1 MVSSSPSQLIS
12 QSPNRILRLI
22 ARLDIKGAN
31 LIKGIHLE
39 GLRVVGDPQ
48 LHAEK
53 YYHDGADEIIYM
65 DTVASLYGRNNLI
78 DVVTRTAEHVFVPM
92 TVGGGIR
99 SVEDA
104 RSLLRAGA
112 DKVAINTAAI
122 KDPTLISHLSDV
134 WGSSTI
140 VLSIEAKKTASGKWE
155 AYTDNGRERTG
166 LDVVQWAEQGAKLGA
181 GEIFL
186 TSVDQEGTK
195 KGFDCELVNAVTNN
209 VDIPVVASGGFG
221 QLEHLKDL
229 MQFSRPTGVAIAD
242 SLHYNRF
249 TFAQIRDFCVS
260 NGIATRTQLV
270 NNSENKLINETA
282 RS

>member
-1 MVSSSPSQLIS
+1 VVSSLPSQVSSLTPR
-12 QSPNRILRLI
+12 QILRII

-48 LHAEK
+48 VHAEK
-53 YYHDGADEIIYM
+53 YYNDGADEIIYM
-65 DTVASLYGRNNLI
+65 DTVASLYGRNNLL
-78 DVVTRTAEHVFVPM
+78 DVVTRATEHVFVPM

-104 RSLLRAGA
+104 RALLRAGA
-112 DKVAINTAAI
+112 DKIAINTAAV
-122 KDPTLISHLSDV
+122 KDPSLITKISDV

-140 VLSIEAKKTASGKWE
+140 VLSIEAKQTAPGKWE

-166 LDVVQWAEQGAKLGA
+166 LDVVQWAEQGAQLGA

-195 KGFDCELVNAVTNN
+195 NGFDCQLVSAVTKL

-221 QLEHLKDL
+221 KLEHLKEL
-229 MQFSRPTGVAIAD
+229 MQVSKPTGVAIAD
-242 SLHYNRF
+242 SLHYKKFNF
-249 TFAQIRDFCVS
+249 NEIRAFCVS
-260 NGIATRTQLV
+260 NNIATRQ
-270 NNSENKLINETA
+270 
-282 RS
+282 RSADEKISQ

>member
-1 MVSSSPSQLIS
+1 VVSSLSSQVNSPTPRQ
-12 QSPNRILRLI
+12 ILRII
-22 ARLDIKGAN
+22 ARLDIKGTN

-48 LHAEK
+48 VHAKK
-53 YYHDGADEIIYM
+53 YYDDGADEIIYM
-65 DTVASLYGRNNLI
+65 DTVASLYGRNNLL
-78 DVVTRTAEHVFVPM
+78 DVVTRATDHVFVPM

-104 RSLLRAGA
+104 RALLRAGA
-112 DKVAINTAAI
+112 DKIAINTAAV
-122 KDPTLISHLSDV
+122 KDPSLITKISEV

-140 VLSIEAKKTASGKWE
+140 VLSIEAKQTAPGKWE

-166 LDVVQWAEQGAKLGA
+166 LDVVQWAEQGAQLGA

-195 KGFDCELVNAVTNN
+195 NGFDCQLVSAVTKL

-221 QLEHLKDL
+221 KLEHLKEL
-229 MQFSRPTGVAIAD
+229 MQVSKPTGVAIAD
-242 SLHYNRF
+242 SLHYKKFNF
-249 TFAQIRDFCVS
+249 NEIRAFCVS
-260 NGIATRTQLV
+260 NNIATRQ
-270 NNSENKLINETA
+270 
-282 RS
+282 RSADEKISQ

>member
-1 MVSSSPSQLIS
+1 VVASLSSQVNSLTPRQ
-12 QSPNRILRLI
+12 ILRII

-39 GLRVVGDPQ
+39 GLRIVGDPQ
-48 LHAEK
+48 VHAEK
-53 YYHDGADEIIYM
+53 YYNDGADEIIYM
-65 DTVASLYGRNNLI
+65 DTVASLYGRNNLL
-78 DVVTRTAEHVFVPM
+78 DVVTRATEHVFVPM

-104 RSLLRAGA
+104 RALLRAGA
-112 DKVAINTAAI
+112 DKVAINTAAV
-122 KDPTLISHLSDV
+122 KEPSLITKISDV

-140 VLSIEAKKTASGKWE
+140 VLSIEAKQTAPGKWE

-166 LDVVQWAEQGAKLGA
+166 LDVVQWAEQGAQLGA

-195 KGFDCELVNAVTNN
+195 NGFDCQLVSAVTKL

-221 QLEHLKDL
+221 KLEHLKEL
-229 MQFSRPTGVAIAD
+229 MQVSKPTGVAIAD
-242 SLHYNRF
+242 SLHYRKFNFNEIR
-249 TFAQIRDFCVS
+249 TFCLA
-260 NGIATRTQLV
+260 NNIATRQL
-270 NNSENKLINETA
+270 SADEKI
-282 RS
+282 SQ

>member
-1 MVSSSPSQLIS
+1 MVSSLPSQI
-12 QSPNRILRLI
+12 NRLTPPQILRII

-39 GLRVVGDPQ
+39 GLRIVGDPQ
-48 LHAEK
+48 VHAEK
-53 YYHDGADEIIYM
+53 YYNDGADEIIYM
-65 DTVASLYGRNNLI
+65 DTVASLYGRNNLL
-78 DVVTRTAEHVFVPM
+78 DVVTRATEHVFVPM

-104 RSLLRAGA
+104 RALLRAGA

-122 KDPTLISHLSDV
+122 KDPSLITKISDV
-134 WGSSTI
+134 WGSSTV
-140 VLSIEAKKTASGKWE
+140 VLSIEAKQTAPGKWE

-166 LDVVQWAEQGAKLGA
+166 LDVVQWAEQGAQLGA

-195 KGFDCELVNAVTNN
+195 NGFDCELVSAVTKL

-221 QLEHLKDL
+221 KLDHLKEL
-229 MQFSRPTGVAIAD
+229 MRVSKPTGVALAD
-242 SLHYNRF
+242 SLHYKKFNF
-249 TFAQIRDFCVS
+249 NEIRAFCLA
-260 NGIATRTQLV
+260 NKIATRQRP
-270 NNSENKLINETA
+270 SDEKI
-282 RS
+282 RQ

>member
-1 MVSSSPSQLIS
+1 MVSSLPSQVNSLTPR
-12 QSPNRILRLI
+12 QILRII

-39 GLRVVGDPQ
+39 GLRIVGDPQ
-48 LHAEK
+48 VHAEK
-53 YYHDGADEIIYM
+53 YYNDGADEIIYM
-65 DTVASLYGRNNLI
+65 DTVASLYGRNNLL
-78 DVVTRTAEHVFVPM
+78 DVVTRATEHVFVPM

-104 RSLLRAGA
+104 RALLRAGA
-112 DKVAINTAAI
+112 DKVAINTAAV
-122 KDPTLISHLSDV
+122 KDPSLITKISDV

-140 VLSIEAKKTASGKWE
+140 VLSIEAKQTAPGKWE

-166 LDVVQWAEQGAKLGA
+166 LDVVQWAEQGAQLGA

-195 KGFDCELVNAVTNN
+195 SGFDCQLVSAVTKL

-221 QLEHLKDL
+221 KLDHLKEL
-229 MQFSRPTGVAIAD
+229 MQVSKPTGVAIAD
-242 SLHYNRF
+242 SFHYKKFNF
-249 TFAQIRDFCVS
+249 DEIRAFCVS
-260 NGIATRTQLV
+260 NNIATRQP
-270 NNSENKLINETA
+270 SGDEKI
-282 RS
+282 SQ